1 MGSCVA
7 PGRDGRIRI
16 ARRAHTTDDQRGVY
30 PDGYERRNMD
40 VRDAV
45 EEDAETLASLGEGP
59 RDVFRNLIHDR
70 TVRIAT
76 EDGDPVGFV
85 SFDAR
90 PGTVYVTQIGGEPAA
105 CERLLE
111 EPIRFAS
118 GEAMSV
124 ELLLP
129 DGEEAIRDA
138 AARSGFEEIGSGPQ
152 FDGVPTVRYRRD
164 PN

>member
-1 MGSCVA
+1 
-7 PGRDGRIRI
+7 
-16 ARRAHTTDDQRGVY
+16 
-30 PDGYERRNMD
+30 MD

-45 EEDAETLASLGEGP
+45 EEDAETLASLGKGP

-76 EDGDPVGFV
+76 DGGEPVAFV

-111 EPIRFAS
+111 EPIRFAN

-129 DGEEAIRDA
+129 EEEQAIQNA
-138 AARSGFEEIGSGPQ
+138 ATRSGFETVGSGPR
-152 FDGVPTVRYRRD
+152 FGGVPTVRYRRD
-164 PN
+164 PD

>member
-1 MGSCVA
+1 
-7 PGRDGRIRI
+7 
-16 ARRAHTTDDQRGVY
+16 
-30 PDGYERRNMD
+30 MD

-76 EDGDPVGFV
+76 NGDEPVAFV

-90 PGTVYVTQIGGEPAA
+90 PGTVYVTQIGGDPAA

-118 GEAMSV
+118 GEAMAV
-124 ELLLP
+124 EVLLSEK
-129 DGEEAIRDA
+129 EESIQDA
-138 AARSGFEEIGSGPQ
+138 AVRSGFKRVGYGPQ
-152 FDGVPTVRYRRD
+152 FDGIPTVRYRRD
-164 PN
+164 PE

>member
-1 MGSCVA
+1 
-7 PGRDGRIRI
+7 
-16 ARRAHTTDDQRGVY
+16 
-30 PDGYERRNMD
+30 MD

-45 EEDAETLASLGEGP
+45 EEDAETLASLGKGP

-76 EDGDPVGFV
+76 NGDEPVAFV

-90 PGTVYVTQIGGEPAA
+90 PGTVYVTQIGGDPAA

-111 EPIRFAS
+111 EPIRFAN

-124 ELLLP
+124 ELLLA
-129 DGEEAIRDA
+129 EEEQAIQDA
-138 AARSGFEEIGSGPQ
+138 ATRSGFEEVGPGPR
-152 FDGVPTVRYRRD
+152 FSGVPTMRYRRD
-164 PN
+164 PE